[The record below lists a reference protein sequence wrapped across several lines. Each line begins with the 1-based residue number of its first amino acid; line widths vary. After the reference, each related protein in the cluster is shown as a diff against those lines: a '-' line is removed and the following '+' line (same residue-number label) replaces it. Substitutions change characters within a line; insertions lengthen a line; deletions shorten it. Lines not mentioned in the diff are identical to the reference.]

1 MAGGAGMEIIDVNER
16 TEFGPEFMPR
26 ILRARP
32 EYKVPLICMEPG
44 QEIKPHQSG
53 TGIFYFMSGMGVMTV
68 EGKEIEVRAGNM
80 VFVDKGETRGIRAT
94 ERLTAF
100 ATSLA

>member
-1 MAGGAGMEIIDVNER
+1 MEFIDVQDR
-16 TEFGPEFMPR
+16 VGFSAEFFPR

-100 ATSLA
+100 AISLA

>member
-1 MAGGAGMEIIDVNER
+1 MEFIDVNEKVGFA
-16 TEFGPEFMPR
+16 EEFMPR
-26 ILRARP
+26 ILRMKP

-53 TGIFYFMSGMGVMTV
+53 TGVFFIISGKGVMTV
-68 EGKEIEVRAGNM
+68 EGKEMEVKPGNM
-80 VFVDKGETRGIRAT
+80 VFVEKGEVRGIRAT

-100 ATSLA
+100 AVHITG

>member
-1 MAGGAGMEIIDVNER
+1 MEIIEVSEKVGFA
-16 TEFGPEFMPR
+16 EQFMPR

-44 QEIKPHQSG
+44 QEIAPHQSG
-53 TGIFYFMSGMGVMTV
+53 TGIFYFLSGSGVMTV
-68 EGKEIEVRAGNM
+68 EGKEVEVKAGNM
-80 VFVDKGETRGIRAT
+80 VFIDKGESRGIRAT

-100 ATSLA
+100 AVSIA

>member
-1 MAGGAGMEIIDVNER
+1 MEIIDVNEKVG
-16 TEFGPEFMPR
+16 FAGQFMPR

-44 QEIKPHQSG
+44 QEIAPHQSG
-53 TGIFYFMSGMGVMTV
+53 TGIFYFLSGKGVMTV
-68 EGKEIEVRAGNM
+68 EGKEVEVRAGNM
-80 VFVDKGETRGIRAT
+80 VFIDKGESRGIRAT

-100 ATSLA
+100 AVSMA